1 MLGTRLWWRRGSS
14 LAVLAVAVAAATT
27 AVVGPVY
34 AAAAGESSL
43 RQVLRTAA
51 PQDSGL
57 HVQISGGITIDPF
70 AEVARTL
77 PAGFTPAYHQTV
89 RTLQLSSPLQGPGH
103 VEPVV
108 TRIVWREGQC
118 AHLRLVSGRCPHGD
132 GEVIASARTGGPTW
146 GVRVG
151 ATVVLPA
158 LPHDVVAQD
167 GSGFPM
173 PAPAELKV
181 VGLYVP
187 RNVDDR
193 FWYGHDYF
201 DAHPGSGPG
210 GEGPDTIDDVFVD
223 RGAFDAASAGTEGLA
238 TVDYY
243 LDASRIDRAGVPA
256 LRAAVAKAQRT
267 FPLNDNPTLT
277 TQVDS
282 VLDHATQARAGLDGG
297 TAAVTIQLLLLA
309 WLVLFEVVLASSESR
324 ATEVA
329 IAKLRGLPPRSV
341 AAFALGE
348 PIALILVAAPIG
360 LLCGW
365 LATRGLAS
373 ALLTEGVPVRL
384 NAGAF
389 AAAALAVVG
398 GLVAAAL
405 ATRRLLTRSVLD
417 QWRRAE
423 EQVSRGRTM
432 AVVDVVVAAAA
443 IVTVVALQRHSS
455 STGHPSSALLLGPA
469 LLVLAVALLGLRLL
483 PGTAGAVAGLTRA
496 SRHLGTFLATRQ
508 VARRAGEHRF
518 AALLAVAAGMAV
530 FSVAAN
536 DVVRHNET
544 TRAQQEVGAN
554 RVVNVQAGRGVDV
567 DDVVHQV
574 DPQGRWAM
582 AAAAWSPVG
591 GSVGVTIQAVDIS
604 RLPHLGYY
612 DSALATLVP
621 KLSAHVAHSVTLT
634 ADAVRATV
642 TASGHFGHATL
653 DVIVADR
660 DGRPTTVVGPVVSA
674 GTSQLVVPV
683 TCSSGC
689 RLVGFGLDRAAGE
702 FLTMTGRWTVS
713 GVEVRTA
720 GGSWQRTD
728 AQLTAPGAWRGGRTQ
743 TQGADHVT
751 SGPAGTTDVFVAEP
765 GGWPSMEITDIP
777 RPLPVLLTADAT
789 ATTSTPP
796 FVNDLTRAQIDLARV
811 ATVRRVPRLL
821 GSGGLADLTAARASL
836 PAFEQLSRQEV
847 WLGPHAPP
855 DALARLQRAGLVLG
869 TPDSVREH
877 VRSLRQQGPALALQL
892 FLFASF
898 ACTGLALAATV
909 LALAAA
915 GRRRSFELAAL
926 RTIGVRRRSLL
937 GACLGEQLILLGTGL
952 LLGVVPGL
960 VAARVALPH
969 LAEFADA
976 SPVPL
981 TYAPSSLALL
991 VFAASLTL
999 AVVIAAVVGGV
1010 ALLRAAA
1017 PSRLREASP

>member
-14 LAVLAVAVAAATT
+14 LAVLAVAVAASTT
-27 AVVGPVY
+27 AVGGPVY

-57 HVQISGGITIDPF
+57 HVQISGGITVDPF
-70 AEVARTL
+70 AEVSRTL

-89 RTLQLSSPLQGPGH
+89 RTLQLPSMLQGPGR
-103 VEPVV
+103 VPPVV
-108 TRIVWREGQC
+108 THVVWREGAC
-118 AHLRLVSGRCPHGD
+118 AHLRLVSGRCPRGD
-132 GEVIASARTGGPTW
+132 GEVVASSRTGGPTW
-146 GVRVG
+146 GVRIG
-151 ATVVLPA
+151 ATVSLPG
-158 LPHDVVAQD
+158 LPHDVVGQD

-173 PAPAELKV
+173 PSPAALKV
-181 VGLYVP
+181 VGLYAP
-187 RNVDDR
+187 RSVDDR
-193 FWYGHDYF
+193 FWFGHDYF
-201 DAHPGSGPG
+201 GAHPGSGSD

-223 RGAFDAASAGTEGLA
+223 RGAFDAASAGTAGLA
-238 TVDYY
+238 TIDYY
-243 LDASRIDRAGVPA
+243 LDASRVDRSNVPT
-256 LRAAVAKAQRT
+256 LRAAVAKAQRA
-267 FPLNDNPTLT
+267 FPLTDNPTLT
-277 TQVDS
+277 TQLND
-282 VLDHATQARAGLDGG
+282 VLDRATQARGGLDGG

-329 IAKLRGLPPRSV
+329 IAKLRGLPPLSV
-341 AAFALGE
+341 SWFALGE
-348 PIALILVAAPIG
+348 PIALVLVAAPIG

-373 ALLTEGVPVRL
+373 ALLTQGVPVRL

-443 IVTVVALQRHSS
+443 IGTVVALQRHSS
-455 STGHPSSALLLGPA
+455 TTGRPSSALLLGPA
-469 LLVLAVALLGLRLL
+469 LLVLAVALLGLRVL
-483 PGTAGAVAGLTRA
+483 PAAAGSVARLTRA

-544 TRAQQEVGAN
+544 TRAEQEVGAD
-554 RVVNVQAGRGVDV
+554 RVVVVEPGRGVNV

-574 DPQGRWAM
+574 DPDGHWAM
-582 AAAAWSPVG
+582 SAAAWSPVG

-604 RLPHLGYY
+604 RLQRIGYY
-612 DSALATLVP
+612 DSGIESLLP
-621 KLSAHVAHSVTLT
+621 KLSAHSAHSVSING
-634 ADAVRATV
+634 DAVRATV
-642 TASGHFGHATL
+642 TATGTIGHPTL
-653 DVIVADR
+653 DVSVADR
-660 DGRPTTVVGPVVSA
+660 DGQTTTVIGPVVH
-674 GTSQLVVPV
+674 GGRQQLVVPV
-683 TCSSGC
+683 SCPAGC
-689 RLVGFGLDRAAGE
+689 RLVGLGLDRAAGE
-702 FLTMTGRWTVS
+702 FLTMTGTWTVS
-713 GVEVRTA
+713 SLEVRHD
-720 GGSWQRTD
+720 GSWQRLD
-728 AQLTAPGAWRGGRTQ
+728 AQLNTPGTWRGGRTQ
-743 TQGADHVT
+743 TQGSDHVT
-751 SGPAGTTDVFVAEP
+751 GGPDGTTDVFVAEA
-765 GGWPSMEITDIP
+765 GGWPSMDIADIP
-777 RPLPVLLTADAT
+777 RPLPVLLTANAT
-789 ATTSTPP
+789 TTTSTPP
-796 FVNDLTRAQIDLARV
+796 FVTDLTRAQIDLARV

-821 GSGGLADLTAARASL
+821 GTGGLADLTAARASL
-836 PAFEQLSRQEV
+836 PAFDQLSRQEV
-847 WLGPHAPP
+847 WLGRDAPP
-855 DALARLQRAGLVLG
+855 DALARLQRAGLELG

-952 LLGVVPGL
+952 VLGVAPGL
-960 VAARVALPH
+960 LAARIALPH
-969 LAEFADA
+969 LAEFADI
-976 SPVPL
+976 SPTPL
-981 TYAPSSLALL
+981 TYSPSSVALL
-991 VFAASLTL
+991 VFAASLSL
-999 AVVIAAVVGGV
+999 AVVSAAVIGGV

-1017 PSRLREASP
+1017 PARLREASP